1 MFSVVIPLYNKEKR
15 IRECLNSVMNQTY
28 RNFEIILINDGSTDS
43 SLKIAKE
50 IINNHP
56 STKVQV
62 VDRENKGVSFTRN
75 EGVQLASY
83 DYVCFLDAD
92 DIWLPNF
99 LEKMSS
105 LISEYP
111 EADLYCL
118 AHKVSKNGG
127 LPIIP
132 AHGLSEGFK
141 GYVNDFFQ
149 VSARGSVAKSSK
161 VCVKKM
167 AFSKVGGFPVGVV
180 AGEDL
185 FLWIQLALNGKV
197 ACDMSYCAIV
207 NQEVDYSRSARKNSV
222 PYPLVYYSKVST
234 TNKCLKKYLY
244 RIFIRHFISS
254 LTKFK
259 FYESF
264 LRLKYYLGV
273 IK

>member
-28 RNFEIILINDGSTDS
+28 RDFEIILINDGSKDS
-43 SLKIAKE
+43 SLKISKE

-62 VDRENKGVSFTRN
+62 IDRENKGVSFTRN

-99 LEKMSS
+99 LEKMCS

-111 EADLYCL
+111 DADLYCL
-118 AHKVSKNGG
+118 AHKVSKDGG

-132 AHGLSEGFK
+132 THGLSDGFK
-141 GYVNDFFQ
+141 GYVNDFFKA
-149 VSARGSVAKSSK
+149 SARGSVAKSSK

-185 FLWIQLALNGKV
+185 FLWIQLVLNGKV
-197 ACDMSYCAIV
+197 ACDMSFCTIV
-207 NQEVDYSRSARKNSV
+207 YQEKDFSRSARKNSV
-222 PYPLVYYSKVST
+222 PYPLIYFSK
-234 TNKCLKKYLY
+234 NKTKNKKLKKYLFY
-244 RIFIRHFISS
+244 IFYRHFLASVV
-254 LTKFK
+254 KFR
-259 FYESF
+259 FYEAY
-264 LRLKYYLGV
+264 LRLRYFVGV
-273 IK
+273 IS